1 MGIEGLSKEQRIL
14 RVLRKTLGN
23 IVKDTTPR
31 PGFAHP
37 LNENTIRD
45 IKELF
50 ALIAEREKELARE
63 AGFAEERPHFSDEQ
77 PAAQVLEFHKPP
89 KKPN

>member
-1 MGIEGLSKEQRIL
+1 MSIEGLTKEQRIL

-37 LNENTIRD
+37 LSENTIRD

-50 ALIAEREKELARE
+50 TLIAERERELAQE
-63 AGFAEERPHFSDEQ
+63 AGFAEERPHFSDEPPTTQ
-77 PAAQVLEFHKPP
+77 KVALHKP